1 MDKAQYLLCRGHR
14 ADIEEAPD
22 GSFRYRWRLDDGRE
36 FMDEFRV
43 NGSQKA
49 GKMAAFLMREYSLR
63 ARDLAPIYMLIYAT
77 NWEAWRAM
85 DSAVLADKII
95 PSAIHDIEFVIQTV

>member
-1 MDKAQYLLCRGHR
+1 MDKAQYLLCRGQR

-43 NGSQKA
+43 NGSEKSA
-49 GKMAAFLMREYSLR
+49 KMAEFLLREYPLR
-63 ARDLAPIYMLIYAT
+63 AHDLAPIYMLTYA
-77 NWEAWRAM
+77 AI
-85 DSAVLADKII
+85 LADMAI
-95 PSAIHDIEFVIQTV
+95 PPAIHDIEFVVETV

>member
-1 MDKAQYLLCRGHR
+1 MDKAQYLLCRGQV

-43 NGSQKA
+43 NGSDKSA
-49 GKMAAFLMREYSLR
+49 KMAAFLMREYPLC
-63 ARDLAPIYMLIYAT
+63 ARDLAPIYMLVYAA
-77 NWEAWRAM
+77 NREVWRGM
-85 DSAVLADKII
+85 DGAILADKAI
-95 PSAIHDIEFVIQTV
+95 PSAIHDIEFVAKPD

>member
-14 ADIEEAPD
+14 ADIEEATD

-43 NGSQKA
+43 NGSDKSA
-49 GKMAAFLMREYSLR
+49 KMAAFLMREYPLR
-63 ARDLAPIYMLIYAT
+63 AYGFAPIYMLVYAA
-77 NWEAWRAM
+77 NKEVWHGIDAAI
-85 DSAVLADKII
+85 LADKAI
-95 PSAIHDIEFVIQTV
+95 PAAIHDIEFAIKPD

>member
-43 NGSQKA
+43 NGSEKTA
-49 GKMAAFLMREYSLR
+49 KMAAFLMREYPLR
-63 ARDLAPIYMLIYAT
+63 AYGLAPIYMLVYAT
-77 NWEAWRAM
+77 NREVWHGM
-85 DSAVLADKII
+85 DAAILDDKII
-95 PSAIHDIEFVIQTV
+95 PSAIHDIEFVVKHD